1 MDLQNLWF
9 ILIAVLYTGYFVL
22 EGFDLGVGI
31 LLPFLGKDESRRRMM
46 INAIGPHWDGNEVW
60 LITAGGATF
69 AAFPQWY
76 ATLFSGF
83 YLPLFLMLVAL
94 IARGV
99 SFEFRGKLE
108 NARWKA
114 AWDWAAFFGSAIP
127 ALLWGVAFANF
138 VHGVPIDASMHY
150 YSNFFE
156 LLNPYAL
163 VGGLVSLFGFTLHG
177 AIFLTL
183 KTGAPLS
190 DEARRL
196 AWKAWIPT
204 VAVLAL
210 FTVLTYFETDILT
223 KVGIDPGIVPIGA
236 GLTLLATGYLV
247 RIKRDGWAFFTM
259 ALAIVLSVATI
270 FMLLHPRLLVSSLN
284 PAWSL
289 TIQNSSSSPYTLQ
302 VMTIVALVFVPV
314 VLAYQGWTYW
324 VFRKRIT
331 QKLEDLHY

>member
-1 MDLQNLWF
+1 MNLQTLWF

-22 EGFDLGVGI
+22 DGFDLGVGI
-31 LLPFLGKDESRRRMM
+31 LLPFLGKDENRRRMM

-83 YLPLFLMLVAL
+83 YLPLFLILLAL
-94 IARGV
+94 IGRGV
-99 SFEFRGKLE
+99 SFEFRGKLAS
-108 NARWKA
+108 ARWKA
-114 AWDWAAFFGSAIP
+114 TWDWVAFFGSAIP

-138 VHGVPIDASMHY
+138 MRGVPIDANMHY

-163 VGGLVSLFGFTLHG
+163 IGGLVSLFGFTLHG
-177 AIFLTL
+177 AIFLAL
-183 KTGAPLS
+183 KTGVPLAE
-190 DEARRL
+190 EAGKM

-204 VAVLAL
+204 VIVLAL

-223 KVGIDPGIVPIGA
+223 KVGVDPGVVPVGA
-236 GLTLLATGYLV
+236 VLTLLFTGYLV

-259 ALAIVLSVATI
+259 ATAIALTVATI
-270 FMLLHPRLLVSSLN
+270 FLLLYPRVLVSSLN

-289 TIQNSSSSPYTLQ
+289 TIQNSSSSQYTLQ
-302 VMTIVALVFVPV
+302 VMSIVALIFVPI
-314 VLAYQGWTYW
+314 VLVYQGWTYW
-324 VFRKRIT
+324 VYRKRIT
-331 QKLEDLHY
+331 QKPEDLHY